1 MRVCLCEMWAEGLR
15 DLSGC
20 ACRKPPWLRK
30 RKRRKQRPRFSRTLL
45 TSSSSTSVITPWR
58 KEGPPPHAYTGTLN
72 ILFKQVWLNES
83 NTKKKITFISI
94 LQCPG
99 SRSLVYRIRGY
110 DGKGMSDI
118 VSSNRWLY
126 LRWERDFHRTVHVSD
141 GRTRQWWS
149 DMVALQS
156 CAEDEEEEEEEGKEK
171 TFEVY
176 TWGRIPLFMQRA
188 QKDTDVTSPCRR
200 DYARM
205 ARLWN
210 PISLLSRVIKV
221 LALATYLTEL
231 ETNTCPPVERGSD
244 LLGDKL
250 TLHQDC

>member
-1 MRVCLCEMWAEGLR
+1 
-15 DLSGC
+15 
-20 ACRKPPWLRK
+20 
-30 RKRRKQRPRFSRTLL
+30 
-45 TSSSSTSVITPWR
+45 
-58 KEGPPPHAYTGTLN
+58 
-72 ILFKQVWLNES
+72 
-83 NTKKKITFISI
+83 
-94 LQCPG
+94 
-99 SRSLVYRIRGY
+99 
-110 DGKGMSDI
+110 MSDI
-118 VSSNRWLY
+118 VSLNRWLY

-176 TWGRIPLFMQRA
+176 TWGRIPLFMQTA

-231 ETNTCPPVERGSD
+231 ETNTCRTWVRFAWGQANTSSRLLRVTESIIIIIIYHWTDISLFMVKHVVE
-244 LLGDKL
+244 
-250 TLHQDC
+250 QEW